1 MKTTLLTI
9 CLLLF
14 TSQLIAGVD
23 WIQKDI
29 CNAKKNTATECS
41 NVGKIVHRYNKYMK
55 KYLEIGVIVG
65 VVHLKKRSNRGTNQS
80 RPAEYTGHYYLIND
94 TGDIH
99 NLITI
104 WSLDS
109 EITIK

>member
-1 MKTTLLTI
+1 MKTKLLTI
-9 CLLLF
+9 FLLLL

-29 CNAKKNTATECS
+29 CNTKNNAATECS
-41 NVGKIVHRYNKYMK
+41 NVKKIVYRYNKYMK
-55 KYLEIGVIVG
+55 KYLEIGPIVG
-65 VVHLKKRSNRGTNQS
+65 VVHLKKGSNRGTNQS
-80 RPAEYTGHYYLIND
+80 RLAEHTGHYYLIND

-109 EITIK
+109 KITI